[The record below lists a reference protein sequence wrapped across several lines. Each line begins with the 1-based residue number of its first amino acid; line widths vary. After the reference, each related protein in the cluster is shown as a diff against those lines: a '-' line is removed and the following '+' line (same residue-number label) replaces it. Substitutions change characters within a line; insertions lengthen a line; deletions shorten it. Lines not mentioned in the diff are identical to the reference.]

1 VIRLIR
7 IETLVSL
14 RDQGYNVSNDA
25 IAALVQADVRLWQR
39 GEMRCA
45 TASLAV

>member
-39 GEMRCA
+39 G
-45 TASLAV
+45 SK

>member
-1 VIRLIR
+1 MAGKGRTWSTVVPVLHD
-7 IETLVSL
+7 

-39 GEMRCA
+39 G
-45 TASLAV
+45 SK